1 MSLQHTRGGGID
13 DKVDYAD
20 DDDIVDMDM
29 HVFFFFFFGKIFKK
43 IKLLTFEFN
52 IFSRTFDFVKIFH
65 FF

>member
-29 HVFFFFFFGKIFKK
+29 HVFFFFFFWK
-43 IKLLTFEFN
+43 N
-52 IFSRTFDFVKIFH
+52 IQKN
-65 FF
+65 